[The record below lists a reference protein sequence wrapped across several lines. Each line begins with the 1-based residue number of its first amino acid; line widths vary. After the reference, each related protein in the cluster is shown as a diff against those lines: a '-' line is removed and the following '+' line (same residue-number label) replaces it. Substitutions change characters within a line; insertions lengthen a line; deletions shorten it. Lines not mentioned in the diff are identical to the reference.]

1 MLKVDETGLIAV
13 NNKKKGTYR
22 KRQGKRLLARQM
34 AARLLTGRKNQIRNT
49 RMRV

>member
-22 KRQGKRLLARQM
+22 KRQGKCL
-34 AARLLTGRKNQIRNT
+34 
-49 RMRV
+49 

>member
-22 KRQGKRLLARQM
+22 VRQGKRL
-34 AARLLTGRKNQIRNT
+34 
-49 RMRV
+49 